1 MNIRKLFLFAFWT
14 SCCLTSTLYAQE
26 RAKPKNGE
34 GVSTF
39 LQRFGYT
46 SRAAQKEFLEINKG
60 KLTRDG
66 GLILGRS
73 YRLPTGKKSG

>member
-14 SCCLTSTLYAQE
+14 GCCLTSTLYAQE

-39 LQRFGYT
+39 LFNVLATLPVQPK
-46 SRAAQKEFLEINKG
+46 KEFLEINKG

-66 GLILGRS
+66 GLILGS
-73 YRLPTGKKSG
+73 